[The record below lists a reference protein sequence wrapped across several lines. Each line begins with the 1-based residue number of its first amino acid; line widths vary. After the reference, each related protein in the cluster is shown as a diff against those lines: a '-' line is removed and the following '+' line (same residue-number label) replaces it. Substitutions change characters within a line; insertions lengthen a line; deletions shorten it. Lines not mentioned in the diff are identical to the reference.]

1 MDEIFFNEKF
11 GSGGSIDVPRV
22 RIPGIPTQSD
32 QAFFMLLAVTFAL
45 CAVGVLAIRRGRYGR
60 QLTALSD
67 SPAACATLGVNINIT
82 KLVVF
87 SASAGLAGLSG
98 ALFGGLRGSVGPND
112 FVVLASLLL
121 LLTLRIGGVNTVTGA
136 LFGALTVALFPL
148 LQERVTQLPQL
159 AYLMTGLAAVSIGRD
174 PNGFGGQ
181 VSKAGE
187 RLRAAL
193 AHNRGPLPPA
203 AVRSEPAV
211 AELEEG
217 RLAGVA
223 G

>member
-1 MDEIFFNEKF
+1 
-11 GSGGSIDVPRV
+11 
-22 RIPGIPTQSD
+22 
-32 QAFFMLLAVTFAL
+32 MLLAVTFAL
-45 CAVGVLAIRRGRYGR
+45 CAIGVLAIRRGRYGR

-98 ALFGGLRGSVGPND
+98 ALFGGFRGSVGPND

-136 LFGALTVALFPL
+136 LFGAFTVAMFPL
-148 LQERVTQLPQL
+148 LQEHVPQLPQL
-159 AYLMTGLAAVSIGRD
+159 AYLMTGLAAVSVGRD
-174 PNGFGGQ
+174 PNGLGGQ

-187 RLRAAL
+187 RLRAVFA
-193 AHNRGPLPPA
+193 RGSGPMPPA
-203 AVRSEPAV
+203 QVRSESALP
-211 AELEEG
+211 ELEES
-217 RLAGVA
+217 RLAGVPGSRRGGTRSRPA
-223 G
+223 RAVRRGR